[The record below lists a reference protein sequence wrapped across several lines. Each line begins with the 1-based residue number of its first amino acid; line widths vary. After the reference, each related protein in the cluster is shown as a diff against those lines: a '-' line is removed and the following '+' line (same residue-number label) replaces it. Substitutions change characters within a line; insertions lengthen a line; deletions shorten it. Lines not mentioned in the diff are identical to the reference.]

1 MSRDA
6 TAHALARALRQPPEA
21 LRRADRA
28 APDERAAHLL
38 RTAAVGTLATVHDGQ
53 PFLNT
58 NLFAW
63 EPEPA
68 PHGTLWMHT
77 AHVGRTA
84 ANVDA
89 APPAPVCFS
98 VFTMGRL
105 LPDDRALEFSVEYA
119 GVVAF
124 GTGRLARDAADAR
137 HGLALLME
145 KYAPHLRPDV
155 DYEPPTPADLART
168 AVFRVDVERVSAK
181 EKTAPEDFPGAYRY
195 EDVARDAR

>member
-28 APDERAAHLL
+28 APDDRASSLL
-38 RTAAVGTLATVHDGQ
+38 RSAPVGTLATVHDGQ
-53 PFLNT
+53 PFLNA

-68 PHGTLWMHT
+68 PHGTIWMHT

-89 APPAPVCFS
+89 GAPAPVCFS

-105 LPDDRALEFSVEYA
+105 LPDSRALEFSVEYA

-124 GTGRLARDAADAR
+124 GTGLLVHDPEEAK
-137 HGLALLME
+137 HGLALIME
-145 KYAPHLRPDV
+145 KYAPHLEPV
-155 DYEPPTPADLART
+155 TDYEPPTPADLART
-168 AVFRVDVERVSAK
+168 SVFRISIERMSAK
-181 EKTAPEDFPGAYRY
+181 EKVAPTDFPNAYRY
-195 EDVARDAR
+195 EEVAQ